1 MIYRMKDA
9 AKCDW
14 RNPVFRVYR
23 KGKLLQV
30 GTAKE
35 LQLLFNKRHR
45 QLKQELIQQVKMD
58 DESQWQFEFQV
69 ELDCEYQA
77 SKVALME
84 HAEQVRLDTQPK
96 WERPDDLEEECAWFQ
111 PNTEEKLERLRKQ
124 RCRYRRYRMKKL
136 LPERIAAAKEA
147 PELSTFIYSD
157 KFEIEVPYGTTPDYI
172 PREDTP
178 TIYQRQP
185 GGGIDWKHKR
195 TPIEEQHIKEKK
207 KRMGIRDH
215 LYI

>member
-58 DESQWQFEFQV
+58 DICRAPAGALQISRRTGLRV
-69 ELDCEYQA
+69 S
-77 SKVALME
+77 SK
-84 HAEQVRLDTQPK
+84 
-96 WERPDDLEEECAWFQ
+96 
-111 PNTEEKLERLRKQ
+111 
-124 RCRYRRYRMKKL
+124 
-136 LPERIAAAKEA
+136 
-147 PELSTFIYSD
+147 
-157 KFEIEVPYGTTPDYI
+157 
-172 PREDTP
+172 
-178 TIYQRQP
+178 
-185 GGGIDWKHKR
+185 
-195 TPIEEQHIKEKK
+195 
-207 KRMGIRDH
+207 
-215 LYI
+215 